1 MATHEKAAAAGL
13 MAEFESPHG
22 LVKAA
27 EAAHAAGL
35 TLIEAFTPFPVPA
48 VEEAMRLPRS
58 PISKFVFVAGV
69 TGACFAYALQYWIAA
84 VNYPIDVGGTPAHA
98 GPAFIPITFELTVLF
113 GSLTAFLCLFVF
125 TGLPR
130 LWHPVF
136 EVPGFES
143 ATIDRFWLG
152 VDGRDPAY
160 DAAKTQRMLVDA
172 GALRIMPLEAPR

>member
-1 MATHEKAAAAGL
+1 MATPETVAAGI
-13 MAEFESPHG
+13 MAEFESPHL

-27 EAAHAAGL
+27 QAAHAAGL
-35 TLIEAFTPFPVPA
+35 TLIEAYTPFPVPE

-58 PISKFVFVAGV
+58 PIARFVFVAGL
-69 TGACFAYALQYWIAA
+69 TGAMFAYALQYWIA
-84 VNYPIDVGGTPAHA
+84 VLNYPIDVGGTPAHS

-113 GSLTAFLCLFVF
+113 GSITAFICLFAF

-136 EVPGFES
+136 EVRGFES

-152 VDGRDPAY
+152 VDGRDPRY
-160 DAAKTQRMLVDA
+160 DAAATQRLLVDA
-172 GALRIMPLEAPR
+172 GALRVVPLEAQP

>member
-1 MATHEKAAAAGL
+1 MATREVRAAGL
-13 MAEFESPHG
+13 MAEFESTHA
-22 LVKAA
+22 LVAA
-27 EAAHAAGL
+27 ARAARDAGL
-35 TLIEAFTPFPVPA
+35 TRVEAYTPFPVPE

-58 PISKFVFVAGV
+58 PISRFVFAAGV
-69 TGACFAYALQYWIAA
+69 TGALFAYGLQYWIAA

-113 GSLTAFLCLFVF
+113 GSITAFACLFAF

-152 VDGRDPAY
+152 VDGRDPKFH
-160 DAAKTQRMLVDA
+160 AATTQRLLVDA
-172 GALRIMPLEAPR
+172 GALRVVPLEPPP

>member
-1 MATHEKAAAAGL
+1 MATHETAAAGVV
-13 MAEFESPHG
+13 AEFESPRL

-27 EAAHAAGL
+27 MAAQAAGL
-35 TLIEAFTPFPVPA
+35 TLVEAYTPFPVPE

-58 PISKFVFVAGV
+58 PIARFVFVAGL
-69 TGACFAYALQYWIAA
+69 TGAVFAYALQYWVAA
-84 VNYPIDVGGTPAHA
+84 VNYPINVGGMPAHS

-113 GSLTAFLCLFVF
+113 GSITAFICLFAF

-152 VDGRDPAY
+152 VDARDPRY
-160 DAAKTQRMLVDA
+160 DAAATQRLLVDA
-172 GALRIMPLEAPR
+172 GALRVVPLWARS